1 MVFGVFDVVTD
12 VFIENVLT
20 LDLNVVDL
28 WLQDLLAAHPVSCL
42 T

>member
-28 WLQDLLAAHPVSCL
+28 WL
-42 T
+42 

>member
-1 MVFGVFDVVTD
+1 MMFGVFDVVTD

-28 WLQDLLAAHPVSCL
+28 WL
-42 T
+42 